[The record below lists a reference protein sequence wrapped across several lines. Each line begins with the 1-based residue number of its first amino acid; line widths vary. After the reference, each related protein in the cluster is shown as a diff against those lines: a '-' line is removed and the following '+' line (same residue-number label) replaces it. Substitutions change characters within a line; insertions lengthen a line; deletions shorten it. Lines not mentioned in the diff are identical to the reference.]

1 MPLEKIVSETGRSW
15 ALWRITEDE
24 PALTMLLGGE
34 EKISNTLTNPAKRL
48 EWMAGRILVK
58 EVFGAMNM
66 RFLGITK
73 NEHGKPFPK
82 GYDYHMSLSHSFPY
96 VATLIDKSG
105 PVGIDLEQ
113 PKDKLL
119 RVAHRIFH
127 PIELKDAGSDLTKHC
142 VYWCAKEALIKLHGE
157 KNLFFSQNLLIDP
170 FNLKDEGDLRGRIVI
185 NETERVIPL
194 HYIVFP
200 NFVMVF
206 NQQTEL

>member
-1 MPLEKIVSETGRSW
+1 
-15 ALWRITEDE
+15 
-24 PALTMLLGGE
+24 MLRGE
-34 EKISNTLTNPAKRL
+34 EKISDTLTHPAKRL
-48 EWMAGRILVK
+48 EWIAGRILVK
-58 EVFGAMNM
+58 EVFDAMDT

-73 NEHGKPFPK
+73 NEHGKPFPT

-96 VATLIDKSG
+96 VATLVDKSG

-113 PKDKLL
+113 PTDKLL
-119 RVAHRIFH
+119 RVAHRILH

-142 VYWCAKEALIKLHGE
+142 VYWCAKEALIKVHGE

-200 NFVMVF
+200 NFVLVF
-206 NQQTEL
+206 NQQTAP